1 MNGLE
6 PLIFCIK
13 QFRLKN
19 GIIKQTPISFP
30 QLNLFL
36 VGKRGND
43 VYDRKSFNDTHPP
56 TMHCNAQS
64 NAMQCT
70 VGVRQA

>member
-43 VYDRKSFNDTHPP
+43 VDDGLEII
-56 TMHCNAQS
+56 
-64 NAMQCT
+64 
-70 VGVRQA
+70 GVIILVQ